1 MFIIYYS
8 NIIYKII
15 LYKSYIIY
23 YIIYLYIIYTCTCTN
38 PYSDIHMQIIFL
50 KRMNFDS
57 LGQGAHL
64 QASKRQS
71 LLLSWESYLSF
82 WLQLFQLKEEEIIEQ
97 Y

>member
-1 MFIIYYS
+1 
-8 NIIYKII
+8 
-15 LYKSYIIY
+15 
-23 YIIYLYIIYTCTCTN
+23 
-38 PYSDIHMQIIFL
+38 
-50 KRMNFDS
+50 MNFDS

-71 LLLSWESYLSF
+71 LLPSWESYLSF